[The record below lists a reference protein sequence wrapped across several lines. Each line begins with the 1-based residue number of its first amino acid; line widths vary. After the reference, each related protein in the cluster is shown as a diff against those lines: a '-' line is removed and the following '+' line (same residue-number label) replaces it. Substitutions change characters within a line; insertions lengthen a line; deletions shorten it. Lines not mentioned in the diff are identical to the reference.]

1 MIWQR
6 TGVVRDD
13 VFECGETTCCVRA
26 CNEDSEA
33 QRKQGITLSVNEIK

>member
-13 VFECGETTCCVRA
+13 MFECDKTTCCVRA

-33 QRKQGITLSVNEIK
+33 QCKQDITLLVNEIK